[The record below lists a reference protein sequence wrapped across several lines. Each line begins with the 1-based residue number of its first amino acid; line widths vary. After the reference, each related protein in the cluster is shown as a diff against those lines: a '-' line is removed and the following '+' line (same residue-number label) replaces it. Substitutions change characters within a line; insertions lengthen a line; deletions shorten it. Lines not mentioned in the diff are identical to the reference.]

1 MQLSERQKLILHILI
16 KDYVK
21 NAQAVSSGLLVRK
34 YKLDISPATVRN
46 ELMVLEELGY
56 IYQPHTS
63 AGRVPTALAYALDL
77 KTSFDRVKDLK
88 QADLLVLNRAWEK
101 SNDDY
106 KPMARSLADLSSNA
120 VFWAFHKNDLY
131 HTGLSNLF
139 SQVEFKHSDVVCDA
153 SQVIDRMEDIID
165 SFFDGLENGLKVFLG
180 NDNPFGAFLGT
191 IILKYHL
198 NNISG
203 LVGILG
209 PIRMDYHRN
218 LSLLEYLNDK
228 FK

>member
-1 MQLSERQKLILHILI
+1 MNLSERQKLILHTLI

-21 NAQAVSSGLLVRK
+21 NAQAVSSGLLVKK
-34 YKLDISPATVRN
+34 YKLDISTATVRN
-46 ELMVLEELGY
+46 ELMYLEELGY

-77 KTSFDRVKDLK
+77 ETSLDKVKDLR
-88 QADLLVLNRAWEK
+88 QSDALILDRAWEESK
-101 SNDDY
+101 DNY
-106 KPMARSLADLSSNA
+106 KPMARSLAKLSDNA

-139 SQVEFKHSDVVCDA
+139 SQTEFKQSDIVCDA

-165 SFFDGLENGLKVFLG
+165 SFFDGIDDGLKVYLG
-180 NDNPFGAFLGT
+180 NDNPFGSFLGT
-191 IILKYHL
+191 ILLKYRL
-198 NNISG
+198 NGISG

-209 PIRMDYHRN
+209 PMRMDYHRN

>member
-1 MQLSERQKLILHILI
+1 MNLNERQKLILNTLI

-21 NAQAVSSGLLVRK
+21 NAQAVSSGLLVKK
-34 YKLDISPATVRN
+34 YNLDISPATVRN
-46 ELMVLEELGY
+46 ELMFLEELGY
-56 IYQPHTS
+56 IFQPHTS

-77 KTSFDRVKDLK
+77 EVSLEKVKDLK
-88 QADLLVLNRAWEK
+88 QSDIMRLDRAWEE
-101 SNDDY
+101 SIEGY
-106 KPMARSLADLSSNA
+106 KPMARALAELSNNA

-139 SQVEFKHSDVVCDA
+139 SQTEFKQSEIVCDA

-165 SFFDGLENGLKVFLG
+165 SFFDDLDDGLKVFLG
-180 NDNPFGAFLGT
+180 NDNPFGSFLGT
-191 IILKYHL
+191 IVLKYRL
-198 NNISG
+198 NGISA

-209 PIRMDYHRN
+209 PMRMDYHHN
-218 LSLLEYLNDK
+218 LSLLEFLQDK